1 MYDPVDD
8 EPSECATIKRNIT
21 ALSRQKIQLRSQL
34 DRESANVERLRHTAE
49 AARSNLNLAKRRAK
63 AGKDR
68 DGRPGGRP
76 SKWEWLQQGAELA
89 ETVAETFL
97 QDWTRQSRR
106 ADADLDR
113 AERNLAETQRRWE
126 ETDRLLLH
134 NERLF
139 EQTDCRG
146 PSINHRIFR

>member
-1 MYDPVDD
+1 MYDPVND
-8 EPSECATIKRNIT
+8 EPSECATIRRNIE
-21 ALSRQKIQLRSQL
+21 ALSRQRDQLRSQL
-34 DRESANVERLRHTAE
+34 DRETANVERLRRAAD
-49 AARSNLNLAKRRAK
+49 AARSNLNLAKQRAK

-68 DGRPGGRP
+68 DRRPGGRP
-76 SKWEWLQQGAELA
+76 SKWEWVQQAAELA

-113 AERNLAETQRRWE
+113 AERNLAETRRRWE

-139 EQTDCRG
+139 GRTGCRG
-146 PSINHRIFR
+146 QAINHRVFR